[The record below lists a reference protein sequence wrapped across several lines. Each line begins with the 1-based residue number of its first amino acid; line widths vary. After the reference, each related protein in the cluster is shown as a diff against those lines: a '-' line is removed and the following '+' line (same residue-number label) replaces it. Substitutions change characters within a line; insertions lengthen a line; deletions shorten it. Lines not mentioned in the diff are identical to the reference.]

1 MLIEGPR
8 TLSWQS
14 FHERSSQVAQ
24 ALLAE
29 GVTQQERV
37 AIVAKNGIA
46 FFEALFGAAKINAVK
61 VSVNWRLAPAEM
73 VQIINDAEARVLLVG
88 PDFASQ
94 VASFEDQ
101 LTSVKRVVYLDD
113 SSYGGWLDGHPADD
127 PGTVAGPD
135 DVAIQL
141 YTSGTTGLPKGAM
154 LTNHNFGAI
163 MEFHEELGFDN
174 ESVNMVVMP
183 LFHIG
188 GVGWAI
194 VGIAAGG
201 PSVVIRDVDPAAIL
215 LAFEEHSVTHT
226 FVVPAVIMAMLAVP
240 QATTTD
246 VSALRYMAYGASP
259 ISERMLVQALSTF
272 DCNFV
277 QLYGMTETTG
287 AITLLRP
294 EEHDPAGPHPERLR
308 SVGVPFRHVELR
320 VVDRATGDNAAV
332 AEPGELWTRS
342 AQNMKG
348 YWHNPEATAATITPD
363 GWLMTGDVGYV
374 DADGFFYLHDRV
386 KDMIVSGGENIYP
399 AEVEN
404 ALMGHP
410 ALADCAV
417 IGVPSDK
424 WGETVKAIVVLAPGA
439 SATADE
445 LIEFARTRIARFKV
459 PRSVD
464 FVDVLPRNPSG
475 KILKRE
481 LREPYWQG
489 IDRRVN

>member
-1 MLIEGPR
+1 
-8 TLSWQS
+8 
-14 FHERSSQVAQ
+14 
-24 ALLAE
+24 
-29 GVTQQERV
+29 
-37 AIVAKNGIA
+37 
-46 FFEALFGAAKINAVK
+46 
-61 VSVNWRLAPAEM
+61 
-73 VQIINDAEARVLLVG
+73 
-88 PDFASQ
+88 
-94 VASFEDQ
+94 
-101 LTSVKRVVYLDD
+101 
-113 SSYGGWLDGHPADD
+113 
-127 PGTVAGPD
+127 
-135 DVAIQL
+135 
-141 YTSGTTGLPKGAM
+141 M
-154 LTNHNFGAI
+154 LTNSNFEAI
-163 MEFHEELGFDN
+163 MEFHDELGFDN

-188 GVGWAI
+188 GVGWSI
-194 VGIAAGG
+194 VGITSGG
-201 PSVVIRDVDPAAIL
+201 PSVIIRDVDPVVIL
-215 LAFEEHSVTHT
+215 RAFEEQHVTHT
-226 FVVPAVIMAMLAVP
+226 FVVPAVIMALLAVP
-240 QATTTD
+240 QGATTD

-294 EEHDPAGPHPERLR
+294 EEHDPGGPHPERLR

-320 VVDRATGDNAAV
+320 VVDRATGEDAAV
-332 AEPGELWTRS
+332 GEPGELWTRS

-348 YWHNPEATAATITPD
+348 YWHNPEATATTITPD

-404 ALMGHP
+404 ALMSHP

-439 SATADE
+439 EVTADE
-445 LIEFARTRIARFKV
+445 LIEFTRTRIARFKV

-481 LREPYWQG
+481 LREPYWRG